1 MKDQRKYADTVS
13 VFNLFK
19 FIISLN
25 QYRFIYHTAD
35 EVVEMLLY
43 FTNLDNSCIYRSD
56 LIERIEK
63 YCDTVDT
70 GIMI

>member
-35 EVVEMLLY
+35 DVVEMLLY
-43 FTNLDNSCIYRSD
+43 FTNLDSLYYSKQVYGELYVQRHEMETCYF
-56 LIERIEK
+56 
-63 YCDTVDT
+63 V
-70 GIMI
+70 